1 MGHFNL
7 LISLVILSNCT
18 PNQCT
23 SIFSSVDSKSV
34 DSPRVEHLIDT
45 PYINPSFLM
54 GKFEYTRHQ
63 RFQKVP
69 NDLSSKSGIYVQKE
83 VLSAF
88 TKMHQAAKNDKVSLI
103 IISGTRNFTQ
113 QKGIWEK
120 KWEMNFPKLK
130 TYEATAKKIL
140 EYSSMP
146 STSRHH
152 WGTDID
158 INSLES
164 DYFKSGKGKLEYEWL
179 TKNGPK
185 YGFYQVYTS
194 KKNGRTGYS
203 EEEWHWSYLPL
214 ANIYLSKYNT
224 LINLNDI
231 KGFKGFESARK
242 IDVIK
247 DYVNGIECYD

>member
-1 MGHFNL
+1 
-7 LISLVILSNCT
+7 
-18 PNQCT
+18 
-23 SIFSSVDSKSV
+23 
-34 DSPRVEHLIDT
+34 
-45 PYINPSFLM
+45 
-54 GKFEYTRHQ
+54 
-63 RFQKVP
+63 
-69 NDLSSKSGIYVQKE
+69 
-83 VLSAF
+83 
-88 TKMHQAAKNDKVSLI
+88 
-103 IISGTRNFTQ
+103 
-113 QKGIWEK
+113 
-120 KWEMNFPKLK
+120 MNFPKLK

-179 TKNGPK
+179 TKNEPK

-224 LINLNDI
+224 LIKLNDI